1 MLLASGN
8 IAGNSPGVSNTR
20 DHDCTYRVAG
30 CGCKIRSLWQYL
42 GSAEPWWLY
51 VLDADWSDLIEISD
65 VTRTV
70 YISFDPQLQE
80 RPQVANVFNLRN
92 VFLCSHFV
100 IIPPIITVE
109 KFEGGQIALSLIR
122 YC

>member
-1 MLLASGN
+1 VVQLN
-8 IAGNSPGVSNTR
+8 
-20 DHDCTYRVAG
+20 HDFE
-30 CGCKIRSLWQYL
+30 Q
-42 GSAEPWWLY
+42 WLY

-70 YISFDPQLQE
+70 YISFELTQE
-80 RPQVANVFNLRN
+80 RPQVANVFSQYCCPQCFSLLS
-92 VFLCSHFV
+92 FYDY
-100 IIPPIITVE
+100 PTITAE